1 MSRKLHSKP
10 SLHQLK
16 RQAKELQTACRNGDP
31 EVCAWV
37 KKLLP
42 RLKNASQ
49 AEVWAGEVSLS
60 EAQLVIARRYGF
72 DSWPKLKKYVES
84 ISSDFDAKVFHF
96 SKRCFAGCECKIIAP
111 ATSIRQRRRWSM
123 TRKPPKPIFLRL
135 S

>member
-84 ISSDFDAKVFHF
+84 IISDFDAKVFHF
-96 SKRCFAGCECKIIAP
+96 LNVALPDVNVKSSLRQPRSGKGGAG
-111 ATSIRQRRRWSM
+111 Q
-123 TRKPPKPIFLRL
+123 
-135 S
+135 